1 MIIVNFSILE
11 GTYKK
16 RCQLTVS
23 CYQVS
28 MENWLIWCL
37 RMEVV
42 HSCEKEGGSNDLI
55 LTEER
60 QVEIWACFNMILWLE
75 SKYAMLNTIVK
86 TSLQKSRFKYHENF

>member
-1 MIIVNFSILE
+1 MIIVNFSTLE

-42 HSCEKEGGSNDLI
+42 HSC
-55 LTEER
+55 
-60 QVEIWACFNMILWLE
+60 
-75 SKYAMLNTIVK
+75 
-86 TSLQKSRFKYHENF
+86 